1 MGNRLQIVYKRAED
15 LKPYERNP
23 RKNDEA
29 VKYVKASIEQFGF
42 KVPIVI
48 DKDGVIVAGHTRW
61 KAALELNM
69 DEVPCI
75 MADDLTPEQ
84 IKAFRLADNK
94 TAEMAGWDYELLDF
108 ELEDIDFDMSEFG
121 FEDAISPDDFGEAFS
136 LPDSEKG
143 NIVQMTF
150 TLAEEQA
157 ELIKYAIGQVKEAVA
172 ETFGNN
178 NSNGNGLYEVVRQWA
193 ASRT

>member
-1 MGNRLQIVYKRAED
+1 MEKMQIIYKRTED

-29 VKYVKASIEQFGF
+29 VKYVKASIEEFGF

-69 DEVPCI
+69 EELPCI
-75 MADDLTPEQ
+75 MADDLTLEQ

-108 ELEDIDFDMSEFG
+108 ELDDIDFDMSEFG
-121 FEDAISPDDFGEAFS
+121 FEDADIDWSDVEDLTEQSYDPPEHDMLVCPKCGHV
-136 LPDSEKG
+136 DSK
-143 NIVQMTF
+143 IHF
-150 TLAEEQA
+150 KKA
-157 ELIKYAIGQVKEAVA
+157 
-172 ETFGNN
+172 
-178 NSNGNGLYEVVRQWA
+178 
-193 ASRT
+193 